1 MDSQVGIGRTGSAV
15 IGGVVGLVAVLLGWW
30 AAALLQ
36 QSIASRNWLAVLV
49 GGVLVLSVVGLV
61 CGLLLG
67 RLRAF
72 KRDMNMA
79 AGVVAF
85 IGYLVIFQEVG
96 LVGATSP
103 LVFVAAFCLGNLR
116 NEPVAGD
123 ARKRDVDYPR

>member
-15 IGGVVGLVAVLLGWW
+15 VGGVVGLVAVLLGWW

-36 QSIASRNWLAVLV
+36 QSIGSRNWLAVLF

-67 RLRAF
+67 RLRAC
-72 KRDMNMA
+72 KRDMNVA

-103 LVFVAAFCLGNLR
+103 LVLVAAFCLGNLR